1 MFGGFD
7 KDSDIDVL
15 LTSYQTILSRDDFF
29 NKFPKILQE
38 IGAVINQ
45 EIQQAL
51 IPIIKFEFMGKEFDI
66 LYCSMKAPN
75 GDSMIK
81 EVEEGRFFENVKF
94 VSDDKANLMSF
105 RGWSNCNVLYSMIKD
120 KEAFSWSLRIIKT
133 WAK

>member
-66 LYCSMKAPN
+66 LYCSMKAPS
-75 GDSMIK
+75 GDTMIK

-94 VSDDKANLMSF
+94 VSDDKAN
-105 RGWSNCNVLYSMIKD
+105 
-120 KEAFSWSLRIIKT
+120 
-133 WAK
+133 